1 MRFRLVQAQESFLNQ
16 AKAVG
21 LGTTSPMLIPLTQ
34 TKIRSYLCVKEIS
47 SFNWTNCIRG
57 VIPHQV
63 IVAFVDHQAYT
74 GNFQKNPFA
83 FQNFGVQKI
92 NLKVN
97 GQSYPATPYNVDFDN
112 GDFMDI
118 YDDMLRS
125 IGFSEIHESD
135 GISKSEFRSHKFDT
149 IFGKYFRIIIIIFGI
164 G

>member
-1 MRFRLVQAQESFLNQ
+1 MA
-16 AKAVG
+16 
-21 LGTTSPMLIPLTQ
+21 
-34 TKIRSYLCVKEIS
+34 
-47 SFNWTNCIRG
+47 
-57 VIPHQV
+57 
-63 IVAFVDHQAYT
+63 AFDDHQAYT

-83 FQNFGVQKI
+83 FKNFGVQKI

-125 IGFSEIHESD
+125 IGFSEINESA
-135 GISKSEFRSHKFDT
+135 GISKSEFRKHKFFA
-149 IFGKYFRIIIIIFGI
+149 IFGKYFRILINEFSI

>member
-1 MRFRLVQAQESFLNQ
+1 MDELYQRSHS
-16 AKAVG
+16 
-21 LGTTSPMLIPLTQ
+21 SPG
-34 TKIRSYLCVKEIS
+34 
-47 SFNWTNCIRG
+47 NCSVRWSPI
-57 VIPHQV
+57 
-63 IVAFVDHQAYT
+63 YT

-83 FQNFGVQKI
+83 FKNFGVQKI

-125 IGFSEIHESD
+125 IGFSEINESA
-135 GISKSEFRSHKFDT
+135 GISKSEFREHKFFA
-149 IFGKYFRIIIIIFGI
+149 IFGKYFRVLIKEFSI